1 MTKKIILLASGS
13 GSNVENICRFFEHN
27 ADIEILGVYTNNPK
41 AGVLNRIKDFGL
53 EGVIF
58 DRDSFVNGILLEE
71 IKSLAPDLIVLAG
84 FLWRIGV
91 DWVETFP
98 TKIINIHPALLPKY
112 GGKGMYGSHV
122 HKVVKENNEKETG
135 ITIHYVNEEYDQ
147 GDYIF
152 QTTIALVP
160 DDEESD
166 IAAKIQS
173 LEKQFFP
180 KVIASLLLNDRNEI

>member
-112 GGKGMYGSHV
+112 GGIGMYGMHV
-122 HKVVKENNEKETG
+122 HEAVVKNNESETG
-135 ITIHYVNEEYDQ
+135 ITIHYVNEHYDE
-147 GDYIF
+147 GAIIF
-152 QTTIALVP
+152 QTNCAVHKTDSATEV
-160 DDEESD
+160 
-166 IAAKIQS
+166 AAKIHQ
-173 LEKQFFP
+173 LEMEHFP
-180 KVIASLLLNDRNEI
+180 KVIQNILLSDV